1 MSPHRAIA
9 AVFALHGAVAGSLAT
24 RVPWIQDHLGLSP
37 AVLGFV
43 LFCPSIGA
51 FVGMPMAA
59 RLAHRLGG
67 TVATRLLIALWCA
80 GLALPAL
87 MPAPAWLFPTFLLYG
102 AAAGMSDV
110 VMNSHAVVVERHL
123 GRSIMSGLHG
133 MWSVGSLVA
142 AGAGTL
148 AAQAE
153 IDARLHLGVTALV
166 LVALAAVAGRGL
178 LADTTSAGAPAPRRF
193 ALPSRAIAV
202 VGLLGF
208 CATFAEGSS
217 TNWSALYLTEVT
229 DAGPGVAAAGYT
241 VFMFFMAGTRLIGDR
256 FVRRFGAVATVRA
269 GGAVAVIGGVIVVAS
284 RAPLPGIAGFALL
297 GLGIAVIVP
306 LVFVTAGNTGPTPG
320 DGVAGVATITY
331 LSGLLAPAVTGWIA
345 DGLSYPAAFG
355 VITGVIALVPFL
367 AVALRP
373 RAAASAPEPAVPTGR
388 G

>member
-1 MSPHRAIA
+1 MSPHRAIT

-24 RVPWIQDHLGLSP
+24 RIPWIQDHLGLSP
-37 AVLGFV
+37 ATLGFV
-43 LFCPSIGA
+43 LFCPSVGA

-67 TVATRLLIALWCA
+67 TIATRLLITVWCA
-80 GLALPAL
+80 ALALPAL
-87 MPAPAWLFPTFLLYG
+87 MPEPAWLFPTFLLYG

-142 AGAGTL
+142 AGAGAL

-178 LADTTSAGAPAPRRF
+178 LADTTSADAPPPRRF

-202 VGLLGF
+202 IGLLGF

-217 TNWSALYLTEVT
+217 SNWSALYLTEVT

-241 VFMFFMAGTRLIGDR
+241 VFMFCMAGARLAGDR
-256 FVRRFGAVATVRA
+256 FVRRFGPVATVKA
-269 GGAVAVIGGVIVVAS
+269 GGVVAAIGGAVVVTS
-284 RAPLPGIAGFALL
+284 RVPALGIAGFALL

-306 LVFVTAGNTGPTPG
+306 LVFVTAGNVGPTPG

-355 VITGVIALVPFL
+355 VITGVIVLVPLL
-367 AVALRP
+367 AAALRP
-373 RAAASAPEPAVPTGR
+373 RTATSTPEPAAPAGH